1 MEKGMKRCL
10 AKKIFRTAQG
20 KTPYSITDK
29 DKLYSF
35 AGQLKVDTIGSP
47 EQVAVRLADYA

>member
-1 MEKGMKRCL
+1 MKRCL